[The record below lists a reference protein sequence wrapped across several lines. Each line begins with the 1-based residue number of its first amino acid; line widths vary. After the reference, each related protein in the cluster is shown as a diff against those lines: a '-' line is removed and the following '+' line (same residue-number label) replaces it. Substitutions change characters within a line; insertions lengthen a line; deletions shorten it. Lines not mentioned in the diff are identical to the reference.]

1 MTVWKRKQ
9 PSEFLNLTVA
19 VGRGWG
25 DGEVNYFPPP
35 KNTIARKELS
45 DSRVPGQQDVKI
57 HADVTFLLWRWE
69 KETDCHWSMSVTAEK
84 GLDVMISVG
93 LGCRIRFTLP
103 FFKWIWWVEDS
114 PGRNINQQR
123 KLWRTDPNIGL
134 GCCSTWFSYDWLPSG
149 ISTWHQVLRFFVQFL
164 GMLGAYGC
172 WWVGNALC
180 RQHEVRRKNSVSY
193 LLSS

>member
-57 HADVTFLLWRWE
+57 HA
-69 KETDCHWSMSVTAEK
+69 
-84 GLDVMISVG
+84 
-93 LGCRIRFTLP
+93 
-103 FFKWIWWVEDS
+103 
-114 PGRNINQQR
+114 
-123 KLWRTDPNIGL
+123 
-134 GCCSTWFSYDWLPSG
+134 
-149 ISTWHQVLRFFVQFL
+149 
-164 GMLGAYGC
+164 
-172 WWVGNALC
+172 
-180 RQHEVRRKNSVSY
+180 
-193 LLSS
+193 